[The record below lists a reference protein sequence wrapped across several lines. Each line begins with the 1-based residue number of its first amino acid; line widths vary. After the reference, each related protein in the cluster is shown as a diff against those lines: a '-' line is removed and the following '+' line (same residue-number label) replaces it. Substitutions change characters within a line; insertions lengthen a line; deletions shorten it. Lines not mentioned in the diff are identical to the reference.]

1 MAWILL
7 AFVLFVGLSIF
18 AQVTTILGAIF
29 GIILYILLAHFISKG
44 LDFLDD
50 GTSNKDF
57 INILKNIIALPPALL
72 AAMTSPFW
80 NTKAYCNF
88 VASDEVLIPLIEM
101 DIQRCMDDVSVFI
114 ESGLGLHSGF
124 LTMTYWMN
132 GILILGLVLS
142 AIIFIRDELAYARK
156 EGMSISEW
164 LKAEKNHPDAP
175 WNKKKNQ

>member
-1 MAWILL
+1 
-7 AFVLFVGLSIF
+7 
-18 AQVTTILGAIF
+18 
-29 GIILYILLAHFISKG
+29 
-44 LDFLDD
+44 
-50 GTSNKDF
+50 
-57 INILKNIIALPPALL
+57 
-72 AAMTSPFW
+72 
-80 NTKAYCNF
+80 
-88 VASDEVLIPLIEM
+88 
-101 DIQRCMDDVSVFI
+101 MDDVSVFI